1 MLSETILC
9 HRNQSLPPKTEIVCS
24 RGRGRS
30 VPVATRRLG
39 RGQARGEQPNSD
51 TWCVPGRRQS
61 LFSGSSRGRVSVAGP
76 LTQGTG
82 RNEIIPVIR
91 ARLYGFLC
99 FFNPASPDIYR
110 ATKISRPSSPSD
122 QSPLGFVVASVT
134 D

>member
-1 MLSETILC
+1 MAT
-9 HRNQSLPPKTEIVCS
+9 RR
-24 RGRGRS
+24 RGRGE
-30 VPVATRRLG
+30 AK
-39 RGQARGEQPNSD
+39 GEQPNSD

-99 FFNPASPDIYR
+99 FSNPASPDIYR